1 MSSVQSLD
9 ETKVRSSKGWMG
21 GWWAGHKPRRA
32 ARWLRR
38 IGAVAV
44 LAGIAFAAAWRL
56 FPLADDVYRTPPA
69 ARVLADREN
78 RPLRIELAE
87 HDSYALP
94 IDAIPRNAWLPQA
107 LIAVEDQRFYRHAG
121 IDPIALLRAVG
132 QNIAGR
138 RVISGASTISTQ
150 VIRLTEPRPRTL
162 RTKIIEAFRALQLEK
177 RFTKDE
183 ILLMYLNRAPF
194 GGNLVGAQA
203 ASRRYFG
210 KDAADLSLAEAAL
223 LAGLPQ
229 SPSRLEP
236 ARHPEAARVRRQT
249 VLDRMLACG
258 WISREQ
264 RDTAVV
270 EPVVVRAETYPFEAP
285 HFSAWAMRQSAK
297 GTAGTIRT
305 TLDGG
310 MQRMVET
317 QMDRHAQVLREAGVE
332 GAAVVVV
339 DVRHAAIRAMLG
351 SPDPADTS
359 AQGQVNAAV
368 APRSA
373 GSTLKPFLYAW
384 AADHGRLTPERR
396 LMDVPKIWRGFEPGN
411 YDGGYL
417 GPVSARAA
425 LAMSLNL
432 PALELAEEAGADRM
446 LGLLRSLGFRTLDR
460 PASDYGISLAL
471 GGAEVRLAELADACA
486 ALARGGAYVPS
497 RWREA
502 APVADG
508 RRIFSEEAAWMVN
521 DMLSGAERQR
531 EALGHLAD
539 AALPRAAWKTGTSSG
554 RRDGW
559 CVVWNPDWVVAV
571 WTGDPRGRPCPRLS
585 GGETAA
591 PLAWNI
597 LRELYPEGRGPW
609 YARPAG
615 ISERSVCAVSGQPPG
630 PACSD
635 TIQDWSIDGVSD
647 SLPCTVHAFEWA
659 GQPDGS
665 RVARVTERWPPRVAA
680 FLRARAAGASG
691 DGVNGAEIAPQ
702 ANSDRL
708 TIEYPKSGSVFRR
721 TGLDREQILFR
732 ACASDTEVC
741 WFVNGRPLQWTAPGE
756 ALPWTL
762 ERGRYQLLC
771 ADRRGRSARAV
782 FTVE

>member
-1 MSSVQSLD
+1 MD
-9 ETKVRSSKGWMG
+9 GRPPGRGT
-21 GWWAGHKPRRA
+21 RRA
-32 ARWLRR
+32 GRWLRR
-38 IGAVAV
+38 GGAALVA
-44 LAGIAFAAAWRL
+44 AGLAFAAAWQL
-56 FPLADDVYRTPPA
+56 FPLADHVYRTPPA
-69 ARVLADREN
+69 ARVLTDRDDH
-78 RPLRIELAE
+78 PLRIGLAE
-87 HDSYALP
+87 NDVYALP
-94 IDAIPRNAWLPQA
+94 LDAIPRNAWLPQA
-107 LIAVEDQRFYRHAG
+107 LIAVEDQRFYRHIG
-121 IDPIALLRAVG
+121 VDPLALLRAVG

-162 RTKIIEAFRALQLEK
+162 GTKVIEAFRALQLEAH
-177 RFTKDE
+177 FTKDD

-210 KDAADLSLAEAAL
+210 KNAADLSLAEAAL

-229 SPSRLEP
+229 SPSRLAP
-236 ARHPEAARVRRQT
+236 NRNPDAARVRRRT

-264 RDTAVV
+264 HGAAMT

-285 HFSAWAMRQSAK
+285 HFSAWALRQIAS
-297 GTAGTIRT
+297 GAGGGPVRT
-305 TLDGG
+305 TLDRGL
-310 MQRMVET
+310 QRMVET
-317 QMDRHAQVLREAGVE
+317 QLRQHERILRDAGVD

-339 DVRHAAIRAMLG
+339 DVRHAAIRAMTG
-351 SPDPADTS
+351 SPDPADS
-359 AQGQVNAAV
+359 VAQGQVNAAV
-368 APRSA
+368 AARSA

-417 GPVSARAA
+417 GPVPARAA

-432 PALELAEEAGADRM
+432 PALELAEEVGAERL
-446 LGLLRSLGFRTLDR
+446 LGLLRTLGFRTLDR
-460 PASDYGISLAL
+460 TASDYGISLAL
-471 GGAEVRLAELADACA
+471 GGAEVRLTELADACA
-486 ALARGGAYVPS
+486 ALARGGAFVPS
-497 RWREA
+497 RWRED
-502 APVADG
+502 APMADE
-508 RRIFSEEAAWMVN
+508 RRIFSAEAAWMVN
-521 DMLSGAERQR
+521 DMLSGAERQG
-531 EALGHLAD
+531 EALGHVAD

-559 CVVWNPDWVVAV
+559 CVAWNPDWVVAV

-597 LRELYPEGRGPW
+597 LRELYPDGRGPW

-615 ISERSVCAVSGQPPG
+615 IHERAVCAVSGQPPG
-630 PACSD
+630 PACAD
-635 TIQDWSIDGVSD
+635 TIPDGCVDGVSD
-647 SLPCTVHAFEWA
+647 PLPCAVHQFEWTETS
-659 GQPDGS
+659 DGS
-665 RVARVTERWPPRVAA
+665 RIAQVTEHWPPRVAA
-680 FLRARAAGASG
+680 FLRARAHRSSVSETNAA
-691 DGVNGAEIAPQ
+691 NPAPQ

-708 TIEYPKSGSVFRR
+708 VIEYPKSGSVFRR
-721 TGLDREQILFR
+721 TGLEHEQILFR
-732 ACASDTEVC
+732 ACAPDTDVC
-741 WFVNGRPLQWTAPGE
+741 WFVNGRPVQWTAPGE

-762 ERGRYQLLC
+762 ERGRHQILC
-771 ADRRGRSARAV
+771 ADRRGRSAQAV